1 MYCVAQGVPKDIAT
15 AVAWFRRAA
24 EQGERIAQYNLAVML
39 VKGEGV
45 EADPEEALK
54 WYLRAAEQG
63 VPEAQIAVGD
73 FYAGGR
79 VVAVDHDEA
88 RRWFEK
94 AAGQSHEAAQP
105 RLAALARLQEP
116 QPAAEVKPPRAGT
129 GA

>member
-1 MYCVAQGVPKDIAT
+1 
-15 AVAWFRRAA
+15 
-24 EQGERIAQYNLAVML
+24 ML
-39 VKGEGV
+39 VKGEGA

-88 RRWFEK
+88 RRRFEK

-105 RLAALARLQEP
+105 RLAALARLQEQ